1 MCDSRN
7 RETVILKRKNWRGCT
22 LLFNFKRKCIIHQ
35 SVLSHS
41 CSFYSFFLSIFYL
54 SLRGD
59 QKNVITFFHFLKSI
73 CCHDPSRPTF
83 LLSNCHILRGK
94 SYHLFSPLL
103 RLFVYFFFIC
113 SISHLHRNWIGK
125 APRRSWSPDSSQ
137 CHRAKC
143 SQRVKSLASECKRR
157 VRSPFPGGL
166 PRGRGD
172 RLSLLFA
179 VDIHLGGKSIERILF
194 WGFLFFLS
202 LLWRLW
208 TRFIGWRVSDS
219 R

>member
-7 RETVILKRKNWRGCT
+7 RGTVILKRKNWRGCT
-22 LLFNFKRKCIIHQ
+22 LLFNFKRKCIIH
-35 SVLSHS
+35 V
-41 CSFYSFFLSIFYL
+41 CAFSFMLFLLFLFIHFFI

-113 SISHLHRNWIGK
+113 SISHFHRNWIGK

-179 VDIHLGGKSIERILF
+179 VDIHLGGKSIEWILS

>member
-1 MCDSRN
+1 MRPDWDFASFSCAFDSEIVLISRCLIYFVCVCDSRN
-7 RETVILKRKNWRGCT
+7 RETVILKRKKWRGFT

-41 CSFYSFFLSIFYL
+41 CSFYSFFLSIFFI

-103 RLFVYFFFIC
+103 LLFVYLFFIC
-113 SISHLHRNWIGK
+113 STSHLHRNWIGK
-125 APRRSWSPDSSQ
+125 APRRSEA
-137 CHRAKC
+137 RT
-143 SQRVKSLASECKRR
+143 
-157 VRSPFPGGL
+157 
-166 PRGRGD
+166 
-172 RLSLLFA
+172 RLN
-179 VDIHLGGKSIERILF
+179 V
-194 WGFLFFLS
+194 
-202 LLWRLW
+202 
-208 TRFIGWRVSDS
+208 IGPSVVSV
-219 R
+219 

>member
-1 MCDSRN
+1 MYYSP
-7 RETVILKRKNWRGCT
+7 VGAFSFMLF
-22 LLFNFKRKCIIHQ
+22 LLFLFIH
-35 SVLSHS
+35 
-41 CSFYSFFLSIFYL
+41 FFI
-54 SLRGD
+54 SLHGD

-103 RLFVYFFFIC
+103 RLFVYFFIC

-179 VDIHLGGKSIERILF
+179 VDIHLGGKSIEWILF